1 MRVVMVDLLCL
12 ERVQSGLMTVVGMGV
27 MAYLTTLD
35 NMGGGGS

>member
-1 MRVVMVDLLCL
+1 MVDHSCL

>member
-1 MRVVMVDLLCL
+1 MRVIMIDLPCL

-35 NMGGGGS
+35 TMGGGGS